1 MTDIIKK
8 FKNKG
13 KLVLAP
19 LLILGVLTAVAV
31 FNRTQN
37 QGTALVYAEDG
48 LFLEASGTVESNA
61 IEISS
66 EVAGTLAESFV
77 QEGSRIKEGEPVAR
91 ISNTTITNQYNQAIL
106 NAKLAKTSLEG
117 LKVNLAN
124 IEIQQQAA
132 VEQAENSYLAGK
144 AEYEKIKDGISPEEI
159 TQAQETLNQAK
170 LNRDYLKQALDDAK
184 DQLDDHRIDQSKY
197 DEIEKNYNMAK
208 AQYSAVSA
216 QLKLLKSQPSDLN
229 LEVARYRMLQAKS
242 GWDLAVS
249 NARTQTSQVS
259 GEIEIARIRLE
270 QYESAVRLTE
280 AERSKLTIYSP
291 LSGTVNDVAVKAGEF
306 VPLGK
311 PLVRISDPANL
322 SIKAYV
328 SEANIS
334 KVMVGQTVEILT
346 DSDETKSYAGIVSVI
361 SDQAEFTPK
370 NIQTKEERMNTVF
383 AVKVRALEGPGI
395 IKPGMPVDLRFKLN
409 E

>member
-184 DQLDDHRIDQSKY
+184 DQLDDHRIDQRKY

-334 KVMVGQTVEILT
+334 KVMVGQTVEIHT
-346 DSDETKSYAGIVSVI
+346 DS
-361 SDQAEFTPK
+361 
-370 NIQTKEERMNTVF
+370 
-383 AVKVRALEGPGI
+383 
-395 IKPGMPVDLRFKLN
+395 
-409 E
+409 